1 MADYVTDGKI
11 GIDLTATYAS
21 TSAGSTTLFPVTP
34 GTRVNTSNN
43 GVYMFVRAE
52 STINAFDAVIMSTYA
67 NSASLTPVMRA
78 VPVTTTN
85 AAALGFNMVGFA
97 QTAIASSYYG
107 WVGLNGM
114 LKVNLLVSCQ
124 QCHPDATSNFPDSW
138 VGHFIPSREYYPLVY
153 YINLFYK
160 IVIPATIGALILFV
174 LLDAFRRIVN
184 RFQRK
189 GA

>member
-52 STINAFDAVIMSTYA
+52 SDIAAYDAVIMSTFA
-67 NSASLTPVMRA
+67 DSASQTPVMRA

-85 AAALGFNMVGFA
+85 AAALGYNMVGFA
-97 QTAIASSYYG
+97 QNAIASSYYG
-107 WVGLNGM
+107 WVGINGL
-114 LKVNLLVSCQ
+114 LKVNLLIACNPKVPLYTTSTAGKLDDTTVSAGYIQ
-124 QCHPDATSNFPDSW
+124 GIVATTSATSASAP
-138 VGHFIPSREYYPLVY
+138 YCM
-153 YINLFYK
+153 
-160 IVIPATIGALILFV
+160 
-174 LLDAFRRIVN
+174 VN
-184 RFQRK
+184 NA
-189 GA
+189 GLMTSNPV

>member
-52 STINAFDAVIMSTYA
+52 SDIAAYDAVIMSTFA
-67 NSASLTPVMRA
+67 DSASPTAVMRA

-85 AAALGFNMVGFA
+85 AAALGYNMVGFA
-97 QTAIASSYYG
+97 QNAIASSYYG
-107 WVGLNGM
+107 WVGLNGL
-114 LKVNLLVSCQ
+114 LKVSLLIACNPKV
-124 QCHPDATSNFPDSW
+124 PLYTTATAGKLDDATVSSGFIQGIVANTSATSASAPYCMVNNAGLMTSNP
-138 VGHFIPSREYYPLVY
+138 V
-153 YINLFYK
+153 
-160 IVIPATIGALILFV
+160 
-174 LLDAFRRIVN
+174 
-184 RFQRK
+184 
-189 GA
+189 